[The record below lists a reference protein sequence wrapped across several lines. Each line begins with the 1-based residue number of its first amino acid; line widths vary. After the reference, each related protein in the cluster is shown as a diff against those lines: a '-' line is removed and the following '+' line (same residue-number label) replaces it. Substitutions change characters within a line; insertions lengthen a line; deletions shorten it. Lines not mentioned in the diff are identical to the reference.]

1 MRTFPGLK
9 SLPIRFTAQLLTML
23 AIAGILTGS
32 LLAEDDPAAKLKNNW
47 PSYRNGFQLLGVS
60 HDTLPEELDVLWSIP
75 TEFGVASTAAI
86 VADRVYIP
94 TLGGDVLCVELQTG
108 KILWKTR
115 SIDDPDPAAFAPG
128 FKSSPT
134 VSEGMVYLGD
144 EDGLFHALDAKTGE
158 RKWQFKTNGEIVS
171 SASIVG
177 EKVIFGSYDNSLYC
191 LNRKTGE
198 KLWSFETD
206 GYVNCSP
213 AISPEHTFVT
223 GCDEHLRVIN
233 LETGAEEIDMPL
245 GSYLI
250 ASPALRDGILYVGTY
265 ASSVLAIDW
274 KTQKTLWS
282 YRDENKEFPYHSSA
296 AVTDELVI
304 IGGRDKQIHA
314 INRSSGRGVWTY
326 PTRGR
331 VDSCPVVVG
340 ERVFCGA
347 SDGFLYEL
355 NSKTGQ
361 ELHRY
366 KIGREVTASPAI
378 GQNCLVIAA
387 EGSNEPIVCLGRK
400 SKP

>member
-1 MRTFPGLK
+1 MRTRTHLK
-9 SLPIRFTAQLLTML
+9 PTRSHCKATTLLVVLAMCVGTSTVAFAQDKN
-23 AIAGILTGS
+23 
-32 LLAEDDPAAKLKNNW
+32 AEKANNW
-47 PSYRNGFQLLGVS
+47 ESYRNGFQLLG
-60 HDTLPEELDVLWSIP
+60 TTNARLPEKLEVLWTIP
-75 TEFGVASTAAI
+75 TEFGVTSTAAI
-86 VADRVYIP
+86 VGDRVYVP
-94 TLGGDVLCVELQTG
+94 TLGGEVLCVELRTG
-108 KILWKTR
+108 KTLWKTR

-134 VSEGMVYLGD
+134 VWEGVIYLGD
-144 EDGLFHALDAKTGE
+144 EDGMFHAIDAETGK
-158 RKWQFKTNGEIVS
+158 RKWQFKTNGEIIS

-213 AISPEHTFVT
+213 AISTEHTFVT

-233 LETGAEEIDMPL
+233 LETGEEEIDMPL

-265 ASSVLAIDW
+265 ASSVVAIDW
-274 KTQKTLWS
+274 KTKKTLWS
-282 YRDENKEFPYHSSA
+282 YRDEDREFPYHSSA
-296 AVTDELVI
+296 AVTDDMVI

-314 INRSSGRGVWTY
+314 IDRKTGRGIWTFG
-326 PTRGR
+326 TRKR
-331 VDSCPVVVG
+331 VDSSPVVAG
-340 ERVFCGA
+340 DRVFCGS

-355 NSKTGQ
+355 NRKTGQ
-361 ELHRY
+361 ELQRY

-378 GQNCLVIAA
+378 GQNCLIIAA
-387 EGSNEPIVCLGRK
+387 EGSNEPIICLGK
-400 SKP
+400 KMKP

>member
-1 MRTFPGLK
+1 MR
-9 SLPIRFTAQLLTML
+9 IFTRMMAPQRRRAASRLLMVAFGVIIAVGSAHAQDAQT
-23 AIAGILTGS
+23 ANS
-32 LLAEDDPAAKLKNNW
+32 KDWN
-47 PSYRNGFQLLGVS
+47 SYRNGFQLLGIAN
-60 HDTLPEELDVLWSIP
+60 TELPDDLEVLWSIP

-86 VADRVYIP
+86 VSDRVYVP
-94 TLGGDVLCVELQTG
+94 TLGGDVLCIGLRSGE
-108 KILWKTR
+108 ILWKSR

-134 VSEGMVYLGD
+134 VWEGVVYLGD
-144 EDGLFHALDAKTGE
+144 EDGMFHALDAKTGK
-158 RKWQFKTNGEIVS
+158 RLWQFKTNGEIVS

-177 EKVIFGSYDNSLYC
+177 EKVIFGSYDNNLYC
-191 LNRKTGE
+191 LNRKSGE
-198 KLWSFETD
+198 KIWSFETD

-213 AISPEHTFVT
+213 AISTEHTFVT

-265 ASSVLAIDW
+265 ASTVLAIDW

-282 YRDENKEFPYHSSA
+282 YRDEDKELPYHSSA
-296 AVTDELVI
+296 AVTDDMVI
-304 IGGRDKQIHA
+304 VGGRDKQIHA
-314 INRSSGRGVWTY
+314 IDRKTGRSRWTFT
-326 PTRGR
+326 TRKR
-331 VDSCPVVVG
+331 IDSSPVVSG
-340 ERVFCGA
+340 DRIFCGS

-355 NSKTGQ
+355 NLKTGQ
-361 ELHRY
+361 ERKRY

-387 EGSNEPIVCLGRK
+387 EGADEPIVCLGK
-400 SKP
+400 KQP